1 MMITIIIVIIII
13 TTSLAPDQTL
23 TRPRTTFL
31 PTAKLSPAP
40 PTHLLH
46 LLLLLLLL
54 HLLLLLLL
62 LLLLHLQPPKLIPP
76 AVSLTPASAVQNQ
89 ILHSSPSLHFGF
101 SVSSKKP
108 LLHLLHSSCNSCN
121 WQNQTKSLFG
131 FIASCS
137 FTGGWCRLPV

>member
-1 MMITIIIVIIII
+1 MITIIIVVIIT

-40 PTHLLH
+40 PTY
-46 LLLLLLLL
+46 LLLLLL
-54 HLLLLLLL
+54 HLLLLHLL

-108 LLHLLHSSCNSCN
+108 LLHQLHSSC
-121 WQNQTKSLFG
+121 
-131 FIASCS
+131 CS
-137 FTGGWCRLPV
+137 GNHKKLNLPQSTDFLTTAFLHFWNLCLALP